1 MLQYPDWCVNFQ
13 SKWVNQLRPKLA
25 VTVFYLTSSRVQ
37 SLWFDF
43 DLFCY
48 SDKLSMLKMVH
59 FDGVKNGNKGITKS
73 DTGFNS
79 IQPNVSAVCLCV
91 VVYSPVFVRDS
102 AVLLKKTRWIQSKF
116 SSERNTETHLDCSST
131 SVSGNASIFFFI
143 SQLLLLSVQR
153 YDFIAVL

>member
-1 MLQYPDWCVNFQ
+1 
-13 SKWVNQLRPKLA
+13 
-25 VTVFYLTSSRVQ
+25 
-37 SLWFDF
+37 
-43 DLFCY
+43 
-48 SDKLSMLKMVH
+48 MVH
-59 FDGVKNGNKGITKS
+59 FDGVKNGNEGVMKS

-131 SVSGNASIFFFI
+131 SVSGNASIFFFY
-143 SQLLLLSVQR
+143 LS
-153 YDFIAVL
+153 AAPPLSAAL